1 MKYISELLKP
11 RGLVEVFATVGAPKL
26 VNLVGYQ
33 PNKMGIPKYLGGDLD
48 FSSCKVVIGHQKSE
62 NIILDVGKDKVIESF
77 TTGFINTIARMA
89 IGDRGAL
96 PSDPTTP
103 KVPTSDLPGL
113 YNEVYRDDVD
123 AVILDIG
130 TPEKHEVKF
139 IKTFS
144 AVDIPLTSFSNQAT
158 PIINEVSLITADLL
172 VGNPL
177 PRLPVSAP
185 NVPDADEEFFSLR
198 TFKSVP
204 FEAANEIS
212 ITIRYTIFID

>member
-1 MKYISELLKP
+1 MKHISELLKP
-11 RGLVEVFATVGAPKL
+11 RGLVEVFATVGSPKL
-26 VNLVGYQ
+26 VNLRGHR
-33 PNKMGIPKYLGGDLD
+33 PNKLAIPSYMGGDLD
-48 FSSCKVVIGHQKSE
+48 FSSCKQFLGHQKLE
-62 NIILDVGKDKVIESF
+62 NIILDIGKDKIIESI
-77 TTGFINTIARMA
+77 TTGFINTVARMA

-96 PSDPTTP
+96 PSDQTVP

-144 AVDIPLTSFSNQAT
+144 AVDIPLTSFSNQSA

-172 VGNPL
+172 AGNPL
-177 PRLPVSAP
+177 PRPPVSAP
-185 NVPDADEEFFSLR
+185 NIPDADEEFFSLR

>member
-62 NIILDVGKDKVIESF
+62 NIILDVGKDKVIESL

-96 PSDPTTP
+96 PSDPATP

-144 AVDIPLTSFSNQAT
+144 AADIPLTSFSNQAT

>member
-1 MKYISELLKP
+1 M
-11 RGLVEVFATVGAPKL
+11 
-26 VNLVGYQ
+26 
-33 PNKMGIPKYLGGDLD
+33 GGDLD
-48 FSSCKVVIGHQKSE
+48 FSSCKQFLGHQKLE
-62 NIILDVGKDKVIESF
+62 NIILDIGKDKIIESI
-77 TTGFINTIARMA
+77 TTGFINTVARMA

-96 PSDPTTP
+96 PSDQTVP

-144 AVDIPLTSFSNQAT
+144 AVDIPLTSFSNQSA

-172 VGNPL
+172 AGNPL
-177 PRLPVSAP
+177 PRPPVSAP
-185 NVPDADEEFFSLR
+185 NIPDADEEFFSLR

>member
-1 MKYISELLKP
+1 MKYFADPLKP
-11 RGLVEVFATVGAPKL
+11 RGIVEIFSTVGAPRL
-26 VNLVGYQ
+26 IGLRGHQ
-33 PNKMGIPKYLGGDLD
+33 PNKLDIPIYLGGELD
-48 FSSCKVVIGHQKSE
+48 FSSCKKVLSCERLE
-62 NIILDVGKDKVIESF
+62 NIVLDVGKDKVIESL
-77 TTGFINTIARMA
+77 TTGFINTIARMG

-96 PSDPTTP
+96 PSDQTIP
-103 KVPTSDLPGL
+103 KVPTSNLPGL
-113 YNEVYRDDVD
+113 YNEVHRDDVD

-130 TPEKHEVKF
+130 TPTTHEVKF

-144 AVDIPLTSFSNQAT
+144 AVDIPLTSFSNQAK

-172 VGNPL
+172 AGNPL
-177 PRLPVSAP
+177 PRPPVSAP

-204 FEAANEIS
+204 FEAADEIA